1 MDESLLQLIRIS
13 NTVGKDPALIQGG
26 GGNTS
31 VKTEDGRS
39 MYIKAS
45 GTSLKDMNEQKG
57 WRRLRL
63 DSVVSIIQDKS
74 VAKLET
80 YAREAEVVR
89 RLLGACDDGMGD
101 DSRPSVEAHL
111 HAFGGNCVLH
121 LHPAAV
127 LAYACAKDGQKELE
141 ELFSAAASRRLD
153 GKDDQPA
160 PLWVPYAD
168 PGYNLAVRLSKLLD
182 EYQGHFG
189 QKPVICFLEKHGLL
203 ISADSADMAL
213 ELLDR
218 VISRC
223 NSKLGRLKAADAEQP
238 AKEAIEQVK
247 DCIVSAYLGATGRV
261 SAISYFYSD
270 TIAGFWQQ
278 GQAEALLEP
287 VALTPDEQLY
297 SHGPAM
303 WVDQCDAGRIA
314 ERLSDQLGHR
324 QKPSV
329 AFLVKGVGLFVA
341 AKDKMAVAIK
351 EIVESSLFI
360 RTNAVRMGG
369 ICTLNEEQQRFIN
382 EWEPDAFRKK
392 LAKG

>member
-45 GTSLKDMNEQKG
+45 GTSLKDMSEQSG

-63 DSVVSIIQDKS
+63 GAVVSIIQDEAI
-74 VAKLET
+74 AKFDT
-80 YAREAEVVR
+80 YAREAEVVE
-89 RLLGACDDGMGD
+89 RLLRACDDRMGD

-111 HAFGGNCVLH
+111 HAFLGNCVLH

-127 LAYACAKDGQKELE
+127 LAYSCARDGRAELQ
-141 ELFSAAASRRLD
+141 ELFRDAE
-153 GKDDQPA
+153 PA

-168 PGYNLAVRLSKLLD
+168 PGYKLAVRLSKLLG
-182 EYQGHFG
+182 EYQGRFG

-203 ISADSADMAL
+203 ISADSADMSL
-213 ELLDR
+213 ELLNR
-218 VISRC
+218 VIKKCS
-223 NSKLGRLKAADAEQP
+223 SKLEQLKTASAEPPSKKAVADATR
-238 AKEAIEQVK
+238 
-247 DCIVSAYLGATGRV
+247 CIAMAYLEGTGREA
-261 SAISYFYSD
+261 AISYFYSD

-278 GQAEALLEP
+278 KQAEALLEP

-303 WVDQCDAGRIA
+303 WMDQCDLKQIAG
-314 ERLSDQLGHR
+314 RLSDQLAQGR
-324 QKPSV
+324 RSSV
-329 AFLVKGVGLFVA
+329 AFLVSGVGLFVA

-360 RTNAVRMGG
+360 RTNAFRMGG
-369 ICTLNEEQQRFIN
+369 ICTLNEDEQKFIN
-382 EWEPDAFRKK
+382 QWEPDAFRKK
-392 LAKG
+392 LAND